1 MHNGIAGAIGEAPFL
16 MEPEEIAL
24 NIACRQGVRAPLV
37 IGGEV
42 SDRSE
47 IDPLG
52 GGDEPTDGHVFDHT
66 LLEWG
71 HGVLLACVINPESQA
86 VWSTTS
92 RV

>member
-1 MHNGIAGAIGEAPFL
+1 MSRVDRVSGY
-16 MEPEEIAL
+16 
-24 NIACRQGVRAPLV
+24 VV
-37 IGGEV
+37 IGGEA

-47 IDPLG
+47 IDPLR

-66 LLEWG
+66 LLGWG
-71 HGVLLACVINPESQA
+71 HGVLLACGINTASQA